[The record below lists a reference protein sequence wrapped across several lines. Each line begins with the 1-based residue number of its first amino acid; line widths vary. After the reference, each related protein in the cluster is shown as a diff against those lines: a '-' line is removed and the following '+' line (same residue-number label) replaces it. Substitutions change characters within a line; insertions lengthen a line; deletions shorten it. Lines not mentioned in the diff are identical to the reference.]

1 MNTNQNP
8 LTSISSFFFYM
19 WNSWNED
26 ECKLIFGKG
35 YKHYWSKWCS
45 LSNPS
50 PYGAAEKFFSELGE
64 NARNLLIKRATTLYE
79 GKSRHS
85 TDYFLTK
92 LAEKHNRCFQEIEA
106 LYEDI
111 KTIVVHKG
119 GFLLTQANNCDPIFS
134 IEYLSIEDAETVERI
149 VAGLRVEDGDLQIFS
164 EINSKN
170 VRIVVSENDLKD
182 PEFEDQWIS
191 LKSEAV
197 CFAQTVLNIAANLY
211 QYV

>member
-8 LTSISSFFFYM
+8 FTSISSFFFYM
-19 WNSWNED
+19 WNSWDEN

-45 LSNPS
+45 LSKPS

-64 NARNLLIKRATTLYE
+64 NARDLLIKRATTLYE
-79 GKSRHS
+79 GKSKRS
-85 TDYFLTK
+85 TDYFLIK
-92 LAEKHNRCFQEIEA
+92 LAEKHNRCSQEIEA

-119 GFLLTQANNCDPIFS
+119 GFLLTQANDCDPIFS

-164 EINSKN
+164 EINSRN
-170 VRIVVSENDLKD
+170 VRIVVSEDDLKD

-191 LKSEAV
+191 LKSESV
-197 CFAQTVLNIAANLY
+197 CFAQTVLNIAENLY
-211 QYV
+211 QYA